1 MIGRLSF
8 IFLVALLAG
17 SAQIVVSEAQDSPLG
32 QLLDNLRGSRPAPD
46 FPNGQPTNR
55 RVPDSRAQLQFSY
68 APLVQ
73 QSAPSV
79 VNIYTTR
86 STQRR
91 SPFAGDPFFEEFFG
105 DRFRGPPRVQS
116 SLGSG
121 VIVDENGLIVTN
133 DHVIEGADEIR
144 VVLSDGREFQS
155 DLVLRDERTDLAV
168 LSIDTGERFVPLP
181 FANSDDVLTG
191 DLVLAIGNPFG
202 VGQTITSGIVSAT
215 ARTRVGVSDFGFFL
229 QTDAAINPGNSGGAL
244 IDMAG
249 RLIGIN
255 TAIFSR
261 SGGSNGIG
269 FAIPSNMV
277 RAVVDQARGGAAAFE
292 RPFIGASFQ
301 EVNAAIAESI
311 GLPRPYGA
319 LVLDVLP
326 DSAAQAAGL
335 RAGDVVLEIDGEQI
349 EHPDALGYRL
359 ATIGPGGKAVMR
371 ILRRNRVRDIT
382 IRLERAPQ
390 PEPAQTLTIAGR
402 NPFQGSVVTSL
413 TPELAQ
419 RYDLSVQAGA
429 LVLEIERG
437 AIANRYGIRPG
448 DVVLGLNG
456 EPVRSAIDLRRATE
470 ADTRSWR
477 YEIDRQGR
485 RIRQFI
491 RF

>member
-1 MIGRLSF
+1 MMFVRL
-8 IFLVALLAG
+8 ITALLIMLVALSVGVKSGA
-17 SAQIVVSEAQDSPLG
+17 AQDNALEE
-32 QLLDNLRGSRPAPD
+32 LLDRFRGSPPAPQL
-46 FPNGQPTNR
+46 PLRQ
-55 RVPDSRAQLQFSY
+55 VPGSRSDIQFSF

-79 VNIYTTR
+79 VNIYTAR
-86 STQRR
+86 SVQRR

-105 DRFRGPPRVQS
+105 RQFRGPERVQS

-121 VIVDENGLIVTN
+121 VIVDETGLVVTN
-133 DHVIEGADEIR
+133 HHVVDGADEVR
-144 VVLSDGREFQS
+144 VVLSDGREYQS
-155 DLVLRDERTDLAV
+155 EIVLRDERTDLAV
-168 LSIDTGERFVPLP
+168 LRLDTADRFVPLA
-181 FANSDDVLTG
+181 FADSDNVLTG

-215 ARTRVGVSDFGFFL
+215 ARTRVGVSDFGFFI

-249 RLIGIN
+249 RLVGIN

-277 RAVVDQARGGAAAFE
+277 RAVVDQARGGAQAFE

-301 EVNAAIAESI
+301 EVDAAIAESI

-319 LVLDVLP
+319 LIVDILP
-326 DSAAQAAGL
+326 DSAAQEAGL
-335 RAGDVVLEIDGEQI
+335 RAGDVVLEVDGELI

-359 ATIGPGGKAVMR
+359 ATTGPGGEVVMLV
-371 ILRRNRVRDIT
+371 LRRNREREVRV
-382 IRLERAPQ
+382 RLDSQ
-390 PEPAQTLTIAGR
+390 PEAAPNQTLTITGR
-402 NPFQGSVVTSL
+402 NPFQGAVVTGL
-413 TPELAQ
+413 TPGLAQ
-419 RYDLSVQAGA
+419 RYGLPAEEGA
-429 LVLEIERG
+429 LVLEVERG
-437 AIANRYGIRPG
+437 GFATRYGIRPG
-448 DVVLGLNG
+448 DVVVAVNG
-456 EPVRSAIDLRRATE
+456 DAVKTAEDLRRVTDAQ
-470 ADTRSWR
+470 TRSWR